1 LGQTVMSHE
10 NYEEIIDKFEHVLQ
24 KITTETTRGVIFEH
38 LPPMDL
44 WNKTESYVTQL
55 RELAENCKETM
66 LILKPEKAHIV
77 EQRFKAVT
85 QPLNTFKEILFQKT
99 TDPLANSR
107 LAFEQLSKAIA
118 EGSNFL
124 LLSKEVQKNPSPAIK
139 EILMLKRIA
148 GKIEPT
154 STVES
159 PETPQL
165 KPARLIWR
173 VESLRA
179 SLTSLERNLEEAKD
193 SLSMLRKEILKY
205 GYASVEP
212 YTTEKKESETEESQ
226 EKQLSLSKFPR

>member
-1 LGQTVMSHE
+1 MFHE

-44 WNKTESYVTQL
+44 WNKTETYVTQL
-55 RELAENCKETM
+55 RELAENCKEAM

-118 EGSNFL
+118 EGANFL
-124 LLSKEVQKNPSPAIK
+124 LLAREIQKNPSPAIK
-139 EILMLKRIA
+139 EILMLKRMA
-148 GKIEPT
+148 EKIE
-154 STVES
+154 SASAVES
-159 PETPQL
+159 TETSQL

-179 SLTSLERNLEEAKD
+179 SLIGLERGLEEAKD
-193 SLSMLRKEILKY
+193 SLNMLRKEILKY
-205 GYASVEP
+205 GYASVESP
-212 YTTEKKESETEESQ
+212 ITEKKESESEEP
-226 EKQLSLSKFPR
+226 EERRLSLSKFPR